1 MIELGADL
9 SQRDSSGYNAL
20 QVSALKVSLN
30 LREMKVLLTQE
41 NEQCLRALLDTNKS
55 QWKEMTNILTRGK
68 NDEVEA
74 MADQLKKLFEDGTG
88 PKEKLRTL
96 FVEKFNGL
104 ESIKTSLTDQRR
116 SNERAIALI
125 DLLITIFDG
134 KPDYQEQF
142 VGIGSIS
149 VITDILKNSGSLEVS
164 GYGFDC
170 LNILAQTNIDWAYT
184 MFQNGLTDNI
194 ISALTRNDAVT
205 LPLLTGAIN
214 LLAKMLRSNE
224 TVPAM
229 IGEQI
234 DIFSLLASCFDMVNA
249 DDPSEGSSLTA
260 SLLEVFGALLLCDAN
275 QTRVAQVPAI
285 IRALLTLA
293 MASQHRP
300 LQLSAIMTIG
310 SLAKDNRICCAAL
323 IEHGA
328 AKTLQTVLDQTKSA
342 IDIKAATLRALW
354 TISGGELGEQKAIA
368 SLIGEELLISIL
380 QDTPLNSNADT
391 HTLHQVACEAL
402 GVLCRGPRS
411 RQKEVLAAGAA
422 KVYLTILRSKN
433 ARVVIEVLRSM
444 SLLCVGT
451 GLMPDPNAQKI
462 LAQAAV
468 GSSTTLR
475 LLLNILIH
483 SNTEVVSVAAAYTLS
498 TMVLGNQKLR
508 AELESDPDWTFLHIV
523 KLFYSSENSVRLH
536 AAAALA
542 VFCFN
547 SQRNIELIQVMRLVS
562 LKSKFSLG

>member
-1 MIELGADL
+1 
-9 SQRDSSGYNAL
+9 
-20 QVSALKVSLN
+20 
-30 LREMKVLLTQE
+30 MKVLLIQE

-224 TVPAM
+224 TVPAL

-260 SLLEVFGALLLCDAN
+260 SLLEVFGALLLCEAN

-380 QDTPLNSNADT
+380 QDTPLNSNAET

-451 GLMPDPNAQKI
+451 GLIPDPNAQKI
-462 LAQAAV
+462 LSQAAV

>member
-1 MIELGADL
+1 
-9 SQRDSSGYNAL
+9 
-20 QVSALKVSLN
+20 
-30 LREMKVLLTQE
+30 
-41 NEQCLRALLDTNKS
+41 
-55 QWKEMTNILTRGK
+55 
-68 NDEVEA
+68 
-74 MADQLKKLFEDGTG
+74 MA
-88 PKEKLRTL
+88 
-96 FVEKFNGL
+96 
-104 ESIKTSLTDQRR
+104 DQRR
-116 SNERAIALI
+116 SNERSIALI
-125 DLLITIFDG
+125 DLLITVFND

-142 VGIGSIS
+142 VGIGSIG

-170 LNILAQTNIDWAYT
+170 LNILGQTNIDWAYT

-224 TVPAM
+224 SVPAL

-260 SLLEVFGALLLCDAN
+260 SLLEVFGALLLCEAN
-275 QTRVAQVPAI
+275 QTRVAKVPAI

-293 MASQHRP
+293 MASQHRL

-422 KVYLTILRSKN
+422 KVYLTILR
-433 ARVVIEVLRSM
+433 
-444 SLLCVGT
+444 C
-451 GLMPDPNAQKI
+451 D
-462 LAQAAV
+462 
-468 GSSTTLR
+468 
-475 LLLNILIH
+475 
-483 SNTEVVSVAAAYTLS
+483 
-498 TMVLGNQKLR
+498 
-508 AELESDPDWTFLHIV
+508 D
-523 KLFYSSENSVRLH
+523 
-536 AAAALA
+536 
-542 VFCFN
+542 
-547 SQRNIELIQVMRLVS
+547 
-562 LKSKFSLG
+562 